1 MHTSERA
8 ATLWGLA
15 EKTSSCHQKL
25 SSAALVNFT
34 RNRRHIPAPTKRKP
48 TVGAPRHRS
57 RSFSSWSVVLLF
69 FPIFSLIF
77 LFSGPECLALLRL
90 QQQSYGAREHCGS
103 VTSGHFHK
111 LFTGAGKLLCAR
123 ACVVFVFG
131 LVVYLSL
138 WLMMDNGGTDEARR
152 WTCIES
158 KGLRQPIAF
167 FNYLMQACLMQGDW
181 VNKQLFILY
190 RTPRCFEMRYTFYHV
205 SFD

>member
-1 MHTSERA
+1 MHTSDRA

-15 EKTSSCHQKL
+15 EKNASSCHQKL

-57 RSFSSWSVVLLF
+57 RSFSSWSVGLLF

-123 ACVVFVFG
+123 ACAVCFWG
-131 LVVYLSL
+131 CSL
-138 WLMMDNGGTDEARR
+138 HTVMINGGLPRDR
-152 WTCIES
+152 WGS
-158 KGLRQPIAF
+158 SL
-167 FNYLMQACLMQGDW
+167 N
-181 VNKQLFILY
+181 V
-190 RTPRCFEMRYTFYHV
+190 
-205 SFD
+205 